1 MEDEEDN
8 RDDINNSLIKGKKL
22 NLKKILKNEGKN
34 KEENKKELKIF
45 MENIKS
51 KKVKINFDK
60 IINKIKSEKQ
70 RIIDNQ
76 KEEDANINE
85 IINLY
90 NKEKNANKKKEDL
103 KKNKPITCYQGI
115 PFKYELKTYSPICE
129 RCFRLVYISFDFIS
143 DYISCFCLYCKNL
156 LVYKYDEF
164 IEKISENKNPL
175 LNCYCYKCF
184 KSFIFSDS
192 SNPFYLIEK
201 KDYKFII
208 ICHECLKKNNRKE
221 YVKKFEC
228 QELISHGLYL
238 YENKYNN
245 ASNLDNLKNLEE
257 QSEKINEKIKLY
269 LNIYDDYKKNISKI
283 ESIIAKH
290 LYH

>member
-22 NLKKILKNEGKN
+22 NLKKIFKNEGKS
-34 KEENKKELKIF
+34 KEENKKELGKF

-51 KKVKINFDK
+51 KKVKIKFDK
-60 IINKIKSEKQ
+60 IINKIKSKKQ

-76 KEEDANINE
+76 KEEDVNINE
-85 IINLY
+85 IINL
-90 NKEKNANKKKEDL
+90 NKKEKNSNKKEDL

-129 RCFRLVYISFDFIS
+129 RCFWLVYISFDFIS
-143 DYISCFCLYCKNL
+143 DYISCFCLYCNNL
-156 LVYKYDEF
+156 LVYKYDIF

-192 SNPFYLIEK
+192 SNLFYLIEN
-201 KDYKFII
+201 KDYNFLI
-208 ICHECLKKNNRKE
+208 ICQECLQKTNYNEYIKKC
-221 YVKKFEC
+221 EC
-228 QELISHGLYL
+228 QELISHYLYL

-245 ASNLDNLKNLEE
+245 TNKLDNLKNLEE
-257 QSEKINEKIKLY
+257 QSE
-269 LNIYDDYKKNISKI
+269 
-283 ESIIAKH
+283 
-290 LYH
+290 